1 MNSDPAPGRSP
12 GPPVQTAPAAIIV
25 ATTPIVEAE
34 QQQTDVNNVEN
45 DGNHNSNYNNNN
57 KFTYN
62 NNSEGI
68 NDNNS
73 EDDSIGISN
82 ETIPF
87 EGQQHSLNVDNRNSN
102 VAKGHHEDVAS
113 ITTSASQEQHEEEE
127 HEIQQ
132 TETINFPLTKTHN
145 DKNTENEHARKL
157 DANANNGETLFNPIG
172 GEYSLPSPQLT
183 TTYVSAEKPLT
194 QHGKSFDNDQNSQME
209 QEEHETPMS
218 TSHSVQMSVP
228 HNEKEN
234 LEKSSPPTSTTS
246 TNINSCRS
254 QLDNFL
260 SDATVIDADVIA
272 DDDTATSQ
280 NVNNNNASNNNTKF
294 NDPLAAPHHQAM
306 QIALN
311 LHHDIFD
318 TSNDFG
324 INCGLLYKV
333 HLTVTPQKRSSTSA
347 TIKRPASKRSQKTVT
362 PQMRNPVIHYTGDFY
377 VETVSLLNA
386 HERGSF
392 VSETVAAAG
401 GGGGNKLPISWF
413 ASAQQNGK
421 RQPAV
426 MMKNAKGSMMG
437 GGNGK
442 KASPREEFA
451 ETLHKN
457 DFSSSSA
464 SSAEEAAAAKR
475 TLDDGDVPDDVEY
488 IGHIPT
494 NIFFKDFAKVRN
506 ASKLKREREQQHQAN
521 QAKNL
526 HQSQVDAD
534 SNARWYYDKKELPS
548 SSSSSANSKRSMLS
562 VVSGA
567 TSNDATIETSKQHQ
581 ENENQQQ
588 PLPTK
593 QRRAVISDEYSESCP
608 DNKWQGTV
616 RSHTNAAGGISSET
630 SAMWWLNE
638 LCEQND
644 IIEF

>member
-12 GPPVQTAPAAIIV
+12 GPPVQTAAAAIVV

-34 QQQTDVNNVEN
+34 QQQKDVNNVEN
-45 DGNHNSNYNNNN
+45 DGNHNSNHNNNN

-62 NNSEGI
+62 NNSEDI
-68 NDNNS
+68 KDNNN
-73 EDDSIGISN
+73 EDASIGISN
-82 ETIPF
+82 ETIPL
-87 EGQQHSLNVDNRNSN
+87 EGQQHSSNVDNINSN
-102 VAKGHHEDVAS
+102 EAKGHHEDIAS

-127 HEIQQ
+127 QEIQQ

-157 DANANNGETLFNPIG
+157 DANANNGEAPFNPIG

-194 QHGKSFDNDQNSQME
+194 QHGKSFDNDQNSQMK

-218 TSHSVQMSVP
+218 MSNSEQMSVP

-234 LEKSSPPTSTTS
+234 FEKSSPPTSTTS
-246 TNINSCRS
+246 ATINSCRS

-272 DDDTATSQ
+272 DDDTATSK
-280 NVNNNNASNNNTKF
+280 NVNNNHNASNNNTKF
-294 NDPLAAPHHQAM
+294 NVPLAAPHHQAM

-347 TIKRPASKRSQKTVT
+347 TLKRPASKRSQKTVT
-362 PQMRNPVIHYTGDFY
+362 PEMQNPAIHYTGDFY

-392 VSETVAAAG
+392 VSETVTAA
-401 GGGGNKLPISWF
+401 GGGNKLPISWF
-413 ASAQQNGK
+413 ATAQQNGK

-426 MMKNAKGSMMG
+426 MTKNAKGSMMG

-457 DFSSSSA
+457 DF
-464 SSAEEAAAAKR
+464 
-475 TLDDGDVPDDVEY
+475 
-488 IGHIPT
+488 
-494 NIFFKDFAKVRN
+494 NFAKVRN
-506 ASKLKREREQQHQAN
+506 ASKLKREREQQH

-548 SSSSSANSKRSMLS
+548 SSSSSVNSKDLCLS
-562 VVSGA
+562 VVS
-567 TSNDATIETSKQHQ
+567 
-581 ENENQQQ
+581 
-588 PLPTK
+588 
-593 QRRAVISDEYSESCP
+593 C
-608 DNKWQGTV
+608 TV
-616 RSHTNAAGGISSET
+616 
-630 SAMWWLNE
+630 
-638 LCEQND
+638 Q
-644 IIEF
+644 